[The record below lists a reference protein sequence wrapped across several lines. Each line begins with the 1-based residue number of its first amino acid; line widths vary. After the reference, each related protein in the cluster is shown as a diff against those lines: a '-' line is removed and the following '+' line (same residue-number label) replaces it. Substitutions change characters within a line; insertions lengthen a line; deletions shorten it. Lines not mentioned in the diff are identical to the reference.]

1 MSGDAIQ
8 VEVNHRL
15 LDFNLRWKLR
25 GGASGDRPPLRDTQ
39 MPEVSPVLAVC
50 PGSSFPEVSPR
61 VGWQAVCSV
70 RVVSFLCV
78 AFTGAV
84 KLAIGGLSL
93 YVPGIVLTCKTR
105 DGSFFLVVYEC
116 GSEGEG
122 R

>member
-1 MSGDAIQ
+1 M
-8 VEVNHRL
+8 
-15 LDFNLRWKLR
+15 
-25 GGASGDRPPLRDTQ
+25 SGDRPCEMHECRRFR
-39 MPEVSPVLAVC
+39 PVLAVC
-50 PGSSFPEVSPR
+50 PGVEFSGSFAPC
-61 VGWQAVCSV
+61 WQCAPG
-70 RVVSFLCV
+70 RFFLCV